1 MQADLRNTQNCA
13 TPKYLLVGN
22 MSFFSLLENDQ
33 NSSIKTCRHQ
43 LNYSATTNPHGWQAP
58 SESKPTIIII
68 IISTILLLLVVVV
81 VVVVVVFLL
90 LLLLLLLLLAVAIF
104 SLNSV
109 MFVEQLLGFTS
120 KFYSLLGYS
129 NKHQKS
135 SNQRKPNF
143 TTFTSDNCSIKSL
156 LL

>member
-1 MQADLRNTQNCA
+1 MQPDLRNTQNSA

-22 MSFFSLLENDQ
+22 VSFFSLLENDQ
-33 NSSIKTCRHQ
+33 NSSIKTCSNQ
-43 LNYSATTNPHGWQAP
+43 LNYFATTNPHGWQAP
-58 SESKPTIIII
+58 SEFKPIIIII
-68 IISTILLLLVVVV
+68 IISTIFFILLLLLLVV

-90 LLLLLLLLLAVAIF
+90 LLLAVAIF
-104 SLNSV
+104 SLNSFNV
-109 MFVEQLLGFTS
+109 CGAVIGFYFQVLLTS
-120 KFYSLLGYS
+120 RLQQQ
-129 NKHQKS
+129 HQKS

>member
-1 MQADLRNTQNCA
+1 VQADLRNTQNCA

-58 SESKPTIIII
+58 SEFKPTIIII
-68 IISTILLLLVVVV
+68 IISTILLLLLVVVV
-81 VVVVVVFLL
+81 VVVVVVF
-90 LLLLLLLLLAVAIF
+90 LLLLLLLAVAIF

-135 SNQRKPNF
+135 SNQRKTKFHNIYF
-143 TTFTSDNCSIKSL
+143 
-156 LL
+156 

>member
-1 MQADLRNTQNCA
+1 VQPDLRNTQNSA

-22 MSFFSLLENDQ
+22 VSFFSLLENDQ
-33 NSSIKTCRHQ
+33 NSSIKTCSNQ
-43 LNYSATTNPHGWQAP
+43 LNYFATTNPHGWQAP
-58 SESKPTIIII
+58 SEFKPIIIII
-68 IISTILLLLVVVV
+68 IISTIFFILLLLVV

-90 LLLLLLLLLAVAIF
+90 LLLAVAIF
-104 SLNSV
+104 PLNSSNV
-109 MFVEQLLGFTS
+109 CGAVIGLYFQVLLTSQLQQQ
-120 KFYSLLGYS
+120 
-129 NKHQKS
+129 HPKS